1 MILEKLLYTLNC
13 ILFIFGIALFSYS
26 TNKPNN
32 STIIDLNCSDMY
44 FLCFMGMVNSV
55 ICLLTIKK
63 LKLIAFLSTSGIFAY
78 NVYNIGNISLN
89 CSLEDNYI
97 WYYYIITTI
106 INGYAILLYITL
118 LIVICCDDSSKSSQ
132 QNKYKTISNRRIQS
146 YRNQPITHLIDDNL
160 LINNDDNINANV
172 LINNDDNINANVL
185 NNYE

>member
-13 ILFIFGIALFSYS
+13 ILFIFGIAFFSYS
-26 TNKPNN
+26 TNKHSN

-63 LKLIAFLSTSGIFAY
+63 LKLLAFLSTTGIFSY

-97 WYYYIITTI
+97 WYYYIITAI
-106 INGYAILLYITL
+106 INGYTILLYITV
-118 LIVICCDDSSKSSQ
+118 LIVICCDDSS
-132 QNKYKTISNRRIQS
+132 NIKYTNISNRHIQS
-146 YRNQPITHLIDDNL
+146 TQNPNIRHIDD
-160 LINNDDNINANV
+160 NV
-172 LINNDDNINANVL
+172 LINNDNINSNVL
-185 NNYE
+185 INNDEINGNVLINNYE

>member
-13 ILFIFGIALFSYS
+13 ILFIFGIILFSYS
-26 TNKPNN
+26 TTKHSN

-63 LKLIAFLSTSGIFAY
+63 LKLLAFLSTSGIFSY

-106 INGYAILLYITL
+106 INGYTLLLYITL
-118 LIVICCDDSSKSSQ
+118 LIVICCDDST
-132 QNKYKTISNRRIQS
+132 NIKYKTISNRRIQS
-146 YRNQPITHLIDDNL
+146 SRNPPITHLIDDNL
-160 LINNDDNINANV
+160 LINNDEINSNTV
-172 LINNDDNINANVL
+172 LINN
-185 NNYE
+185 YE